1 MVPSVRLGISAW
13 IGNVAPFVPLTLFG
27 IYISSACRE
36 REMKWSV
43 LALTTCNLFGNEYA
57 TINTTDQHKEQLF
70 QLHQRGK
77 KLGLH

>member
-36 REMKWSV
+36 REMKLITWSV
-43 LALTTCNLFGNEYA
+43 LALATCNLFANEYA
-57 TINTTDQHKEQLF
+57 TINTTDQY
-70 QLHQRGK
+70 
-77 KLGLH
+77 